1 MIPSRLK
8 LRNFMPYRGDLPA
21 VSFIGIHTAC
31 ISGDNG
37 AGKSSIIDAI
47 TWALW
52 GKTRAD
58 SDDELI
64 SIGTEET
71 AVEFDFLASGYTYRV
86 IRKRT
91 RAKKITSSGQSSLD
105 LLLATQEGFKP
116 LTADTIAKTQAE
128 INRLLHMDYDTFVNS
143 AYLRQGHADEFSR
156 QTPARRK
163 DVLASILKLE
173 IYDTLAE
180 SARQKTREKQT
191 ESQALEH
198 AIREIRL
205 ELENK
210 DLLTREHAKAVI
222 EMDAAEKEFVQTQ
235 SQHERLNR
243 LAQTMENQQDQ
254 LERVKSTIKDLQ
266 AQISSWQKQ
275 AEQSRIKIT
284 GYENILAESQA
295 IEDGFS
301 KYLQAKDTF
310 DEMSRRLGLLNQI
323 SEQKNRLEK
332 IIDFERNKLVNQQ
345 AVASKTL
352 SELENKASL
361 GVKLKNNITNQQA
374 ASQKLNERETGLQQ
388 AEEKIRNIEE
398 QIQGLESQ
406 DFQSNQRTHEID
418 SRLKLIS
425 LETEANCPLC
435 EKPLEEN
442 ERLLILN
449 KYSQEKAALAR
460 SVQANASKIAGL
472 RKILDENRSNLMD
485 ARRIL
490 RLDQE
495 RHNNDTAILNHRINE
510 CEQAG
515 KQLEAQEAELKK
527 IEKRLEEKSYAQQE
541 QAELSNIYQQLQSL
555 EYNEQAYNQ
564 ARADVDRFENFKEQK
579 LRLSEALIQI
589 RPERETAQAA
599 IEAIDKLTSRQQ
611 EDQKTIMQ
619 LSGEVA
625 GLPSAQ
631 RELAQAEDNRKAA
644 DSRLKAARE
653 TVYRLQARLESLKEQ
668 ESKLKKKEAGLKKTA
683 LEEATYKTLTQAF
696 GKKGIQG
703 MLIEMAIPEIEN
715 EANRILGKMTD
726 NRMALKIESQKLK
739 RTGEK
744 AETLEIN
751 ISDEVGTRNYEMYSG
766 GEAFRIDF
774 ALRIAL
780 AKLLANRSGAPL
792 PTLIIDE
799 GFGTQDDVGLEKVK
813 EAINSIQ
820 NDFEIILVITHIDEL
835 KNAFN
840 SRIEVTK
847 TPEGSAVDII

>member
-1 MIPSRLK
+1 
-8 LRNFMPYRGDLPA
+8 MPYRGDFPA
-21 VSFIGIHTAC
+21 FSFSGIHTAC

-52 GKTRAD
+52 GKTRAS

-71 AVEFDFLASGYTYRV
+71 AVEFDFMASGSTYRV

-105 LLLATQEGFKP
+105 LLLSTQEGFKP
-116 LTADTIAKTQAE
+116 LTADTISKTQAE

-156 QTPARRK
+156 QTPSRRK
-163 DVLASILKLE
+163 DVLASILKLD

-180 SARQKTREKQT
+180 SARQKTREKQI
-191 ESQALEH
+191 EGQALEH
-198 AIREIRL
+198 AIKEIRV

-210 DLLTREHAKAVI
+210 DLLTRECEKAGI
-222 EMDAAEKEFVQTQ
+222 EMDAAEKEFVQAQ

-243 LAQTMENQQDQ
+243 LVQTMENQQDQ
-254 LERVKSTIKDLQ
+254 LERAKSTVQELQ
-266 AQISSWQKQ
+266 AQIASWQKQ
-275 AEQSRIKIT
+275 AEQSRIKIA
-284 GYENILAESQA
+284 GYENILAEGQA

-301 KYLQAKDTF
+301 RYLQAKDTF
-310 DEMSRRLGLLNQI
+310 DEMSRRLRLLNQT

-332 IIDFERNKLVNQQ
+332 IIESERNKLLNQQ
-345 AVASKTL
+345 SVASKTL
-352 SELENKASL
+352 NELENKASL
-361 GVKLKNNITNQQA
+361 GEKLKNNIVNQQA
-374 ASQKLNERETGLQQ
+374 ASRKLSEREISLQQ
-388 AEEKIRNIEE
+388 AEEKTRNIQE
-398 QIQGLESQ
+398 QIQNLEYQ
-406 DFQSNQRTHEID
+406 DFQSNQRVHEID
-418 SRLKLIS
+418 SRLELIS
-425 LETEANCPLC
+425 REPETNCPLC

-442 ERLLILN
+442 ERLLILK
-449 KYSQEKAALAR
+449 KYSQEKTALTR
-460 SVQANASKIAGL
+460 SLEANAYKIAEL
-472 RKILDENRSNLMD
+472 RKTLEQDRQSLLA
-485 ARRIL
+485 ARKIL
-490 RLDQE
+490 RLDLE
-495 RHNNDTAILNHRINE
+495 KHNNDTAILNHRINE

-515 KQLEAQEAELKK
+515 KQVEAQKAELES
-527 IEKRLEEKSYAQQE
+527 IEKRLEEKSYAQRE
-541 QAELSNIYQQLQSL
+541 QAELANIYQQLQSL

-564 ARADVDRFENFKEQK
+564 SRADLDRFEYFKEQK
-579 LRLSEALIQI
+579 LKLSEASTQIQS
-589 RPERETAQAA
+589 ERETAEAA
-599 IEAIDKLTSRQQ
+599 IEAIDKLTLRQQ
-611 EDQKTIMQ
+611 ADQEIIVQ
-619 LSGEVA
+619 LTGKVA
-625 GLPSAQ
+625 DLPSVKK
-631 RELAQAEDNRKAA
+631 ELVQAEENRKTA
-644 DSRLKAARE
+644 DNRLKAARE
-653 TVYRLQARLESLKEQ
+653 TVYRLQARLESLKDQ
-668 ESKLKKKEAGLKKTA
+668 ESKLKKKEADLKKTA

-739 RTGEK
+739 KTGEK

-799 GFGTQDDVGLEKVK
+799 GFGTQDDIGLEKVK

-847 TPEGSAVDII
+847 TPEGSVVDII